1 MPKLSQHARYLL
13 YHVLTKGSLVKEALE
28 DLQREDFPTT
38 RQTVWRFWRKYRETG
53 TIFPVAKRGRPRKL
67 TAEVMELI
75 EAAMQENDETTATE
89 IQTRLQ
95 QALGQTLSVQSI
107 RRGRRLL
114 GWTYRKSAYC
124 QLIRA
129 VNQEK
134 RLKWARE
141 HLEDDF
147 RDVIWTDETTV
158 QLESHKRFCCRKKG
172 QRPKLKPRAKH
183 PIKLH
188 VWAGISQRG
197 RTEICVFEGKMD
209 ATLYVKILEACL
221 LPFVERMFPD
231 HHRFMQ
237 DNDPKH
243 TSARARQFF
252 EDHGINWWPT
262 PPESPD
268 ANPIEN
274 VWHEM
279 KEFLRREVKPKT
291 KDALT
296 QGILQFWATVDVE
309 KCKKYIGH
317 LDRVLPR
324 IVEVHGAASGY

>member
-1 MPKLSQHARYLL
+1 M
-13 YHVLTKGSLVKEALE
+13 
-28 DLQREDFPTT
+28 
-38 RQTVWRFWRKYRETG
+38 
-53 TIFPVAKRGRPRKL
+53 
-67 TAEVMELI
+67 
-75 EAAMQENDETTATE
+75 
-89 IQTRLQ
+89 
-95 QALGQTLSVQSI
+95 
-107 RRGRRLL
+107 
-114 GWTYRKSAYC
+114 
-124 QLIRA
+124 
-129 VNQEK
+129 NQEK

-141 HLEDDF
+141 HLQDDF

-279 KEFLRREVKPKT
+279 KVCMYVPIHIAIHATRSMSFDSACFDTYLSVWQNEMYKHTYIKMYIITFT
-291 KDALT
+291 I
-296 QGILQFWATVDVE
+296 GISTT
-309 KCKKYIGH
+309 
-317 LDRVLPR
+317 
-324 IVEVHGAASGY
+324 